1 MTQEEWDKRWMGVY
15 DQMWMQTRNHQRS
28 LDYAHRWML
37 ANHGPRPEGVPG
49 PPWWLNLAALSFG
62 ANMQKIWDWFN
73 GRKTIIGA
81 VITILSTLAGVLPVV
96 LAAVGASAVL
106 TAKVVGI
113 ATMVVG
119 VAHKIYKFIY
129 KEDHP

>member
-1 MTQEEWDKRWMGVY
+1 M
-15 DQMWMQTRNHQRS
+15 
-28 LDYAHRWML
+28 
-37 ANHGPRPEGVPG
+37 
-49 PPWWLNLAALSFG
+49 AALSFG